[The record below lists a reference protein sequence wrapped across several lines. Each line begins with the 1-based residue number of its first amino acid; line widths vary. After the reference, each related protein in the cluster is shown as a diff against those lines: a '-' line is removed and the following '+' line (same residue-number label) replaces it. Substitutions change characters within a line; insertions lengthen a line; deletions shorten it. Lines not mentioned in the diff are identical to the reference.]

1 MKKSTM
7 AILSVVVVVVLLIIG
22 VIGWGVSANN
32 KFAVLY
38 ESISAAESKH
48 NCSAGRISSPIWCI
62 Q

>member
-32 KFAVLY
+32 KFAVLD
-38 ESISAAESKH
+38 ESISAA
-48 NCSAGRISSPIWCI
+48 
-62 Q
+62 